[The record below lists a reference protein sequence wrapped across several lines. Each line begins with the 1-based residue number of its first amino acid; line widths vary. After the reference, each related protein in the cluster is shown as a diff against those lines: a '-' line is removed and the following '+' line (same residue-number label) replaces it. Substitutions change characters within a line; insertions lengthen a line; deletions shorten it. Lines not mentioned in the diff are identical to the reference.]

1 MDRAKEVY
9 RTLTERERDRGDGG
23 ERERPKMNS
32 VITQEL
38 LIISYSIKYVC
49 EDQVTGHVTAEVYW
63 DSGHAKE
70 THLCV
75 MSDDIMA
82 QKVSCSDLPER

>member
-49 EDQVTGHVTAEVYW
+49 ED
-63 DSGHAKE
+63 
-70 THLCV
+70 
-75 MSDDIMA
+75 
-82 QKVSCSDLPER
+82 